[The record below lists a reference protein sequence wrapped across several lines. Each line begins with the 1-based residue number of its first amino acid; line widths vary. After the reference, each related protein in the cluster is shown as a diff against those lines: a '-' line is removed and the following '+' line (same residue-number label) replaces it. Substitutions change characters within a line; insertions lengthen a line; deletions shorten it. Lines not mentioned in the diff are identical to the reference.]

1 MTPYE
6 RKETMKLNQ
15 IVNLA
20 VSLPVSYALG
30 HIVKTAVPPHEKL
43 YGRVLVWIGAAIIV
57 DRVTKVIA
65 DPVADS
71 VTETIEEIRHGLKQD

>member
-1 MTPYE
+1 MQ
-6 RKETMKLNQ
+6 LNQ

-30 HIVKTAVPPHEKL
+30 HIVKTSVPPHARL
-43 YGRVLVWIGAAIIV
+43 YGRVIVWIGTAIIIN
-57 DRVTKVIA
+57 RVTTAIA

-71 VTETIEEIRHGLKQD
+71 VTETIEEIRNELK